1 MQNRLRFAM
10 LIAISFGLLA
20 AYGIFSFLRQQ
31 RLDSERF
38 RSSLQEIIVAAKE
51 IPSGATLTSDM
62 VKSTSYLRA
71 SVPPGAFSSLQQV
84 TGKVAKTTLTVGEP
98 ILPSRIGDK
107 AGLTVL
113 LTPGY
118 RAIAVRVNEIIGVSG
133 FIAPND
139 RVDVIALATPP
150 SAANEPAKQISKIVL
165 QNKRVLSVAQTVN
178 EPKDGKPQIAS
189 SITLELTPE
198 EAEKLSL
205 ASIEGQIVLALR
217 SSQDDNI
224 VRTEGSTTRDLLGLA
239 APPPREP
246 EKIIAP
252 PPPPPL
258 PSPPMRYRVELYTG
272 SRRSEFEF

>member
-31 RLDSERF
+31 RLESERF
-38 RSSLQEIIVAAKE
+38 RSSLQNVVVTTKDV
-51 IPSGATLTSDM
+51 PSGTTITSDM
-62 VKSTSYLRA
+62 VKTTSYLK
-71 SVPPGAFSSLQQV
+71 SSIPPGAFSSLQQV
-84 TGKVAKTTLTVGEP
+84 TGKIAKSTLTTGEP
-98 ILPSRIGDK
+98 ILPSRLGDK

-113 LTPGY
+113 LTPGH

-133 FIAPND
+133 FIVPND
-139 RVDVIALATPP
+139 RVDVIALVAPP
-150 SAANEPAKQISKIVL
+150 SAANEGAKQISKIVL

-178 EPKDGKPQIAS
+178 EPKDGKPQVAS

-217 SSQDDNI
+217 SAQDENI
-224 VRTEGSTTRDLLGLA
+224 VLTKGSTTSDLLNLA
-239 APPPREP
+239 APPPP
-246 EKIIAP
+246 PVPIVAPPSP
-252 PPPPPL
+252 PPPA
-258 PSPPMRYRVELYTG
+258 RYRVELYTG
-272 SRRSEFEF
+272 SKRSEFEF

>member
-31 RLDSERF
+31 RLESERF
-38 RSSLQEIIVAAKE
+38 RSSLQDVVVTTKDV
-51 IPSGATLTSDM
+51 PSGTTLTSDM
-62 VKSTSYLRA
+62 VKTTSYLKSSIPA
-71 SVPPGAFSSLQQV
+71 GAFSSLQQV
-84 TGKVAKTTLTVGEP
+84 TGKIAKTTLTAGEP
-98 ILPSRIGDK
+98 ILPSRLGDK

-113 LTPGY
+113 LTPGH

-133 FIAPND
+133 FIVPND
-139 RVDVIALATPP
+139 RVDVIALVAPP
-150 SAANEPAKQISKIVL
+150 SAANEGAKQISKIVL

-178 EPKDGKPQIAS
+178 EPKDGKPQVAS

-217 SSQDDNI
+217 SAQDENI
-224 VRTEGSTTRDLLGLA
+224 VRTEGSTTRDLLNLA
-239 APPPREP
+239 APPPP
-246 EKIIAP
+246 PVPVVAP
-252 PPPPPL
+252 PPPPP
-258 PSPPMRYRVELYTG
+258 PARYRVELYTG
-272 SRRSEFEF
+272 SKRSEFEF

>member
-1 MQNRLRFAM
+1 MQNRLRLAM

-38 RSSLQEIIVAAKE
+38 RSSLQDIVVASKE
-51 IPSGATLTSDM
+51 IPSGAAITTDM
-62 VKSTSYLRA
+62 VKTTSYLKA

-84 TGKVAKTTLTVGEP
+84 TGKIAKTTIASGEP
-98 ILPSRIGDK
+98 MLPSRLADK

-113 LTPGY
+113 LSPGH

-133 FIAPND
+133 FIVPND
-139 RVDVIALATPP
+139 RVDVIALVASP
-150 SAANEPAKQISKIVL
+150 SATNEPAKQISKIVL

-178 EPKDGKPQIAS
+178 EPKDGKPQVAS

-217 SSQDDNI
+217 AAEDENI
-224 VRTEGSTTRDLLGLA
+224 VSTEGSTTRDLLNLA
-239 APPPREP
+239 APPPP
-246 EKIIAP
+246 VPIVAP
-252 PPPPPL
+252 PPPAAPPA
-258 PSPPMRYRVELYTG
+258 RYRVELYAG
-272 SRRSEFEF
+272 SKRSEFEF

>member
-38 RSSLQEIIVAAKE
+38 RSSLQDIVVASKE
-51 IPSGATLTSDM
+51 IPSGVAITTDM
-62 VKSTSYLRA
+62 VKTTSYLKT

-84 TGKVAKTTLTVGEP
+84 TGKIAKTTIAPGEP
-98 ILPSRIGDK
+98 MLPARLGDK

-113 LTPGY
+113 LSPGH

-133 FIAPND
+133 FIVPND
-139 RVDVIALATPP
+139 RVDVIALVASL
-150 SAANEPAKQISKIVL
+150 SAANEAAKQISKIVL
-165 QNKRVLSVAQTVN
+165 QNKRVLSVAQTVG
-178 EPKDGKPQIAS
+178 EPKDGKPQVAS

-217 SSQDDNI
+217 GAEDENI
-224 VRTEGSTTRDLLGLA
+224 IHTEGSTTRDLLNLA
-239 APPPREP
+239 APPPP
-246 EKIIAP
+246 PVPIVAP
-252 PPPPPL
+252 PPPPP
-258 PSPPMRYRVELYTG
+258 PAPPARYRVELYTG
-272 SRRSEFEF
+272 SKRSELEF

>member
-1 MQNRLRFAM
+1 MQNRLRLAM

-38 RSSLQEIIVAAKE
+38 RSSLQDIVVATKE
-51 IPSGATLTSDM
+51 IPSGAAITTDM
-62 VKSTSYLRA
+62 VKTTSYLKA

-84 TGKVAKTTLTVGEP
+84 TGKIAKTTIAPGEP
-98 ILPSRIGDK
+98 MLPSRLADK

-113 LTPGY
+113 LSPGY

-133 FIAPND
+133 FIVPND
-139 RVDVIALATPP
+139 RVDVIALVASP

-178 EPKDGKPQIAS
+178 EPKDGKPQVAS

-217 SSQDDNI
+217 AAQDENI
-224 VRTEGSTTRDLLGLA
+224 VDTPGSTTRDLLNLA
-239 APPPREP
+239 APPPP
-246 EKIIAP
+246 VPIAAP
-252 PPPPPL
+252 PPPAAPPA
-258 PSPPMRYRVELYTG
+258 RYRVELYAG
-272 SRRSEFEF
+272 SKRSEFEF

>member
-1 MQNRLRFAM
+1 MFMQNRLRFAM

-31 RLDSERF
+31 RLESERF
-38 RSSLQEIIVAAKE
+38 RSSLQNVVVTTKDV
-51 IPSGATLTSDM
+51 PSGTTITSDM
-62 VKSTSYLRA
+62 VKTTSYLK
-71 SVPPGAFSSLQQV
+71 SSIPPGAFSSLQQV
-84 TGKVAKTTLTVGEP
+84 TGKIAKTTLTAGEP
-98 ILPSRIGDK
+98 ILPSRLGDK

-113 LTPGY
+113 LTPGH

-133 FIAPND
+133 FIVPND
-139 RVDVIALATPP
+139 RVDVIALVTPP
-150 SAANEPAKQISKIVL
+150 SAANEGAKQISKIVL

-217 SSQDDNI
+217 SAQDENI
-224 VRTEGSTTRDLLGLA
+224 VSTPGSTTRELLNLA
-239 APPPREP
+239 APPPP
-246 EKIIAP
+246 PVPIVAP
-252 PPPPPL
+252 PPPPP
-258 PSPPMRYRVELYTG
+258 PARYRVELYAG
-272 SRRSEFEF
+272 SKRSEFEF

>member
-1 MQNRLRFAM
+1 MQNRLRLAM

-31 RLDSERF
+31 RLDTERF
-38 RSSLQEIIVAAKE
+38 RSTLQDVVVASRE
-51 IPSGATLTSDM
+51 IPAGATITNEM
-62 VKSTSYLRA
+62 VKTTSYLKT
-71 SVPPGAFSSLQQV
+71 SIPPGAFSSLQQV
-84 TGKVAKTTLTVGEP
+84 TGKVAKATLAVGEP
-98 ILPSRIGDK
+98 VLPSRVGDK

-133 FIAPND
+133 FIVPGD
-139 RVDVIALATPP
+139 RVDVIALVTPP
-150 SAANEPAKQISKIVL
+150 SATNEAARQISKIVL

-178 EPKDGKPQIAS
+178 EPKDGKPQVAS

-217 SSQDDNI
+217 AAQDQNI
-224 VRTEGSTTRDLLGLA
+224 VRTEGSTTRDLLNLA
-239 APPPREP
+239 APPPP
-246 EKIIAP
+246 PVPIAAP
-252 PPPPPL
+252 PPAPPPA
-258 PSPPMRYRVELYTG
+258 RYRVELYAG
-272 SRRSEFEF
+272 SKRSEFEF

>member
-1 MQNRLRFAM
+1 MQNRLRLAM

-38 RSSLQEIIVAAKE
+38 RSSLQDIVVATKE
-51 IPSGATLTSDM
+51 IPSGAAVTTDM
-62 VKSTSYLRA
+62 VKTTSYLKA
-71 SVPPGAFSSLQQV
+71 SVPPGAFSSPQQV
-84 TGKVAKTTLTVGEP
+84 TGKIAKTTIAQGEP
-98 ILPSRIGDK
+98 ILPSRLGDK

-113 LTPGY
+113 LSPGY

-133 FIAPND
+133 FIVPND
-139 RVDVIALATPP
+139 RVDVIALVASP

-178 EPKDGKPQIAS
+178 EPKDGKPQVAS

-217 SSQDDNI
+217 AAQDENI
-224 VRTEGSTTRDLLGLA
+224 VRTEGSTTRDLLNLA
-239 APPPREP
+239 APPPP
-246 EKIIAP
+246 VPIADAP
-252 PPPPPL
+252 PPPAAPPA
-258 PSPPMRYRVELYTG
+258 RYRVELYAG
-272 SRRSEFEF
+272 SKRSEFEF

>member
-1 MQNRLRFAM
+1 MQNRLRLAM

-38 RSSLQEIIVAAKE
+38 RSSLQDIVVATKE
-51 IPSGATLTSDM
+51 IPSGAAITTDM
-62 VKSTSYLRA
+62 VKTTSYLKA

-84 TGKVAKTTLTVGEP
+84 TGKIAKTSIASGEP
-98 ILPSRIGDK
+98 MLPSRLADK

-113 LTPGY
+113 LSPGH

-133 FIAPND
+133 FIVPND
-139 RVDVIALATPP
+139 RVDVIALVASP
-150 SAANEPAKQISKIVL
+150 SATNEPAKQISKIVL

-178 EPKDGKPQIAS
+178 EPKDGKPQVAS

-217 SSQDDNI
+217 AAEDENI
-224 VRTEGSTTRDLLGLA
+224 VDTPGSTTRDLLNLA
-239 APPPREP
+239 APPPP
-246 EKIIAP
+246 VPIAAP
-252 PPPPPL
+252 PPPAAPPA
-258 PSPPMRYRVELYTG
+258 RYRVELYAG
-272 SRRSEFEF
+272 SKRSEFEF

>member
-31 RLDSERF
+31 RLESERF
-38 RSSLQEIIVAAKE
+38 RSSLQNVVVTTKDV
-51 IPSGATLTSDM
+51 PSGTTITSDM
-62 VKSTSYLRA
+62 VKTTSYLK
-71 SVPPGAFSSLQQV
+71 SSIPPGAFSSLQQV
-84 TGKVAKTTLTVGEP
+84 TGKIAKTTLTAGEP
-98 ILPSRIGDK
+98 ILPSRLGDK

-113 LTPGY
+113 LTPGH

-133 FIAPND
+133 FIVPND
-139 RVDVIALATPP
+139 RVDVIALVAPP
-150 SAANEPAKQISKIVL
+150 SATNEAAKQISKIVL

-178 EPKDGKPQIAS
+178 EPKDGKPQVAS

-217 SSQDDNI
+217 SAQDENI
-224 VRTEGSTTRDLLGLA
+224 VLTKGSTTRDLLNLA
-239 APPPREP
+239 APPPP
-246 EKIIAP
+246 PVPIVAP
-252 PPPPPL
+252 PPPPPA
-258 PSPPMRYRVELYTG
+258 RYRVELYTG
-272 SRRSEFEF
+272 SKRSEFEF

>member
-31 RLDSERF
+31 RLELERF
-38 RSSLQEIIVAAKE
+38 RSSLQDIVIATKE
-51 IPSGATLTSDM
+51 IPSGATLTFDM
-62 VKSTSYLRA
+62 VKMTSYLRA

-84 TGKVAKTTLTVGEP
+84 TGKVARTTLAIGEP
-98 ILPSRIGDK
+98 ILPSRLGDK

-133 FIAPND
+133 FISPND
-139 RVDVIALATPP
+139 RVDVIALATAP
-150 SAANEPAKQISKIVL
+150 SAVNEPAKQISKIVL

-198 EAEKLSL
+198 ETEKLSL
-205 ASIEGQIVLALR
+205 ASLEGQIVLALR
-217 SSQDDNI
+217 AAQDENI

-239 APPPREP
+239 APPPP
-246 EKIIAP
+246 EKIAAP
-252 PPPPPL
+252 PLPPPL
-258 PSPPMRYRVELYTG
+258 PSPPMRYRVELYAG
-272 SRRSEFEF
+272 SKRSEFEF